1 MESSRRAFL
10 GLGFAALGATL
21 VAACSSPAAPAATAA
36 PTSASASAPAPTQAA
51 APAAQSSGTLAAAT
65 LVWWQNDGE
74 QSNRIKPVTDAF
86 TKANP
91 QVQVQILVIS
101 GDMAVKLATSGAA
114 NTLPDLDYPRTFTT
128 ADYAIR
134 GWLYSIDDYVKR
146 DAKDVN
152 VDDLDPLMTV
162 KEKWQGKWYSLPEN
176 FSDIVVY
183 YNKKLFDANKVDY
196 PKDTWTWS
204 DFRDTSMKFIQ
215 KDSSGKQTL
224 YGADISLLAPNWINW
239 GVLLGNGGQVV
250 SADLKKS
257 MVNSKQNA
265 DTLQFLADLIHVDHA
280 SPAPNELPQGVNP
293 FGTGLV
299 AMVLGGSWAVASMRD
314 TVNGKFDW
322 DVAAIP
328 VGSTGKYGVNV
339 EGGCYGIGSNKQAD
353 TAWQVLK
360 YATSTSSI
368 NTEVN
373 TILFSLP
380 GRISS
385 RADWLKVATTDNKP
399 PTHAPVFFDILKNTT
414 PEVPVLPYYTEFEPG
429 VRQSRHR
436 IMSRRDESRRHL
448 TSARSGTERDYRKSH
463 FLVEVRVTDREPLD
477 GRPRSVTRANGPG

>member
-1 MESSRRAFL
+1 MESSRRTFL
-10 GLGFAALGATL
+10 GLGLAALGATL
-21 VAACSSPAAPAATAA
+21 VAACSSP
-36 PTSASASAPAPTQAA
+36 SAPAPTAAPATSAPASTPTAAPTTAA
-51 APAAQSSGTLAAAT
+51 APAAQANGTQAATT
-65 LVWWQNDGE
+65 LVWWQNDGD

-91 QVQVQILVIS
+91 QIQTQILVIP

-114 NTLPDLDYPRTFTT
+114 DTLPDLYYPRTFTT

-134 GWLYSIDDYVKR
+134 GWLQSIDDYVKR
-146 DAKDVN
+146 DAAEVN

-183 YNKKLFDANKVDY
+183 YNKKLFDDNKVDY

-204 DFRDTSMKFIQ
+204 DFRQTAMKFIQ
-215 KDSSGKQTL
+215 KDSSGKQSL
-224 YGADISLLAPNWINW
+224 WGVDISLLGPNWVNW

-250 SADLKKS
+250 SDDLKKS

-280 SPAPNELPQGVNP
+280 APAPNELPQGVNP
-293 FGTGLV
+293 FGTSKV
-299 AMVLGGSWAVASMRD
+299 AMVVGGSWAVASMRD
-314 TVNGKFDW
+314 TVSGKFDW
-322 DVAAIP
+322 DVAALPI
-328 VGSTGKYGVNV
+328 GSTGKYGVNV
-339 EGGCYGIGSNKQAD
+339 EGGCYGLGSKKQLD
-353 TAWQVLK
+353 PAWQLLK
-360 YATSTSSI
+360 YATTTSAI

-385 RADWLKVATTDNKP
+385 RADWLKVAATDNKP
-399 PTHAPVFFDILKNTT
+399 PAHAPVFFDILKNTT
-414 PEVPVLPYYTEFEPG
+414 PEVPVLPYYTAF
-429 VRQSRHR
+429 SRAFDMR
-436 IMSRRDESRRHL
+436 ISGIMSGATKAADIL
-448 TSARSGTERDYRKSH
+448 
-463 FLVEVRVTDREPLD
+463 PQLD
-477 GRPRSVTRANGPG
+477 QELNAVIAQATF